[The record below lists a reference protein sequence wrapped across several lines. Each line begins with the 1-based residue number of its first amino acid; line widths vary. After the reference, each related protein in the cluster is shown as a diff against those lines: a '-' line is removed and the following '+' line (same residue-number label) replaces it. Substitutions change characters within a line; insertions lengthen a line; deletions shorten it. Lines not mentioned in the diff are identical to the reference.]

1 MFEDL
6 ATNKDQRFTQIVE
19 NIRKEALQVML
30 MLLPRCRKIFTEQG
44 IELAVYFGD
53 VQERDNEAIL
63 NKLRAESSTAIDRA
77 IEIVRNRVDQYGVS
91 GTNNSEAGKQS
102 HYCVELPGVKN
113 ESQVR
118 TLYKER
124 HYCNSNY

>member
-1 MFEDL
+1 
-6 ATNKDQRFTQIVE
+6 
-19 NIRKEALQVML
+19 ML

-118 TLYKER
+118 TSLQGTALLQFKLLKDPDLVAKTYEAINV
-124 HYCNSNY
+124 H